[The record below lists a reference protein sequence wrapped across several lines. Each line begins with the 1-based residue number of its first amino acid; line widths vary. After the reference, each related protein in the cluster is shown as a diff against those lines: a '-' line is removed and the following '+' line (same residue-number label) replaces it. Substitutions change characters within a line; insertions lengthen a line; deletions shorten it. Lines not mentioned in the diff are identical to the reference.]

1 MGGKGAP
8 GLKEESGPR
17 ERRLGLPPLQPHF
30 CSSVDPAWVA
40 AAQHAWGPPGRSS
53 PLRRPL
59 CSHSGHLHL
68 RHLPFPHGSTT
79 PPLLCLSAPGSPRML
94 SPAYI
99 PELSRVLSK
108 ATARTGGGRGD
119 APSFSRVLPGLS
131 PAPLRL
137 PSPPVGGPRPRS
149 ALRGT
154 GGRAP
159 RARWLNPPEWREGT
173 LPSRG
178 DPLLLGNGTKGT
190 RAFVLPGLD
199 EAALPT
205 RSAGGAG
212 APGSLTFARGVW
224 KVASSCLL
232 GRGRRELG
240 SGGRERERSV
250 GGGVVRVGQALCLHW
265 GRGEGGLKVDSSL
278 GSKSGADS

>member
-1 MGGKGAP
+1 MNEGWG
-8 GLKEESGPR
+8 S
-17 ERRLGLPPLQPHF
+17 PH

-40 AAQHAWGPPGRSS
+40 AAQPAWGPPGRSS
-53 PLRRPL
+53 PLQRPL
-59 CSHSGHLHL
+59 CGHSGHLQLKAPAVSPQLYH
-68 RHLPFPHGSTT
+68 T
-79 PPLLCLSAPGSPRML
+79 PSSVPLSAPRSPRML

-99 PELSRVLSK
+99 PELSRVLST
-108 ATARTGGGRGD
+108 ATARTGRGRGD

-178 DPLLLGNGTKGT
+178 GPLLLGTGSKGT
-190 RAFVLPGLD
+190 RAFVLPGLG

-240 SGGRERERSV
+240 SRGGVRGKGAWGEGLCVSV
-250 GGGVVRVGQALCLHW
+250 RLFVCIGGGERVV
-265 GRGEGGLKVDSSL
+265 EGGFEL
-278 GSKSGADS
+278 GF